1 MTTFTIDSE
10 NNITVFRSVNT
21 KNNITGRSSATEA
34 QDNPEADLFSSP
46 AELNRLA
53 EDWPGSRLVAIWN
66 CLPAQKPVKRFTSR
80 KAAVVRIWKAI
91 HILAAER
98 PQPSGV
104 APKKTRATKRG
115 PIRKRTTA
123 RKGSKTN
130 QVIELLKRSEGAT
143 LQDLMAATDWQ
154 AHSIRGFIS
163 GSLRKKMGLAIQST
177 TGADGI
183 RTYSMK
189 S

>member
-1 MTTFTIDSE
+1 MTIFRIDSE
-10 NNITVFRSVNT
+10 NNVTVFRSART
-21 KNNITGRSSATEA
+21 KNNI
-34 QDNPEADLFSSP
+34 NPALDLFSSP

-66 CLPAQKPVKRFTSR
+66 CLPGQKTVKRFTSR
-80 KAAVVRIWKAI
+80 KAAVIRIWKAI
-91 HILAAER
+91 QSLAAER

-104 APKKTRATKRG
+104 APKKTRTTKCG
-115 PIRKRTTA
+115 PMRKRTTA
-123 RKGSKTN
+123 RTGSKTN
-130 QVIELLKRSEGAT
+130 QVIELLKRSEGVS

-183 RTYSMK
+183 RIYSMK